1 METLHSLF
9 SIFRVFLPF
18 MRELL
23 FGDKDTSE
31 EAVRRNKIVVFLMV
45 CLLIVFLFYYHNT
58 YEFDELS
65 VANSHL
71 DEQNAVLK
79 ARLEAALQNNRM
91 LQNDLSIERAR
102 LALPGVRAPTVIP
115 THKSPDGKS
124 HGGK

>member
-31 EAVRRNKIVVFLMV
+31 EAVRRNKIVVFLMI

-102 LALPGVRAPTVIP
+102 LALPDVRAPTVIP
-115 THKSPDGKS
+115 AHKSPDGKS